1 MATNNDVDALGC
13 VYFYK
18 DTINTGKIK
27 MCCIYEGIIKMYFTT
42 LITFHFTA
50 LKVGLERNLERL
62 SVERNLFSRKDKCC
76 IQINHDAKKVYYQYE
91 DDFQQDF
98 RSVPDFL
105 QCCIDEHSK
114 KRIIIKMGALYETVY
129 KPVCINRLAAELYGK
144 WDYKVLKELY

>member
-1 MATNNDVDALGC
+1 MATNNDVDDIGC

-27 MCCIYEGIIKMYFTT
+27 MCCIYEGLIKMYFTT

-50 LKVGLERNLERL
+50 QTENVERRL
-62 SVERNLFSRKDKCC
+62 AAERNLFSRKDICS
-76 IQINHDAKKVYYQYE
+76 IQIDHSARSVYYQYE

-105 QCCIDEHSK
+105 RSCIDELSK
-114 KRIIIKMGALYETVY
+114 EKIMIKMGALYETAYRPFCV
-129 KPVCINRLAAELYGK
+129 NRLAAELYGK
-144 WDYKVLKELY
+144 CDYKVLKELY